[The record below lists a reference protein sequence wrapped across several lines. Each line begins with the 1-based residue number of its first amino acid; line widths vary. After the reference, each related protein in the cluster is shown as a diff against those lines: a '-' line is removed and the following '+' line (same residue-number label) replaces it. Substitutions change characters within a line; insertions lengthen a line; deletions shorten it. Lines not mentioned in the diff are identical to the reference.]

1 LEVVGLKLLINYLMK
16 RKVSNIGILVSIA
29 VLVFF
34 GVFLSFVSAQEFD
47 YSKAYEDFSYN
58 LSLHD
63 QQKSVYQKAR
73 SEYLQFDTLTSKETV
88 KEETLK
94 LLLIRDEVVKTYL
107 TSLRMKIRELKGLTD
122 SEKEGY
128 YSRIDEEYKYFE
140 EHKNKLSSAGSL
152 EDLVDDSDEAL
163 DRYDRSSK
171 IVIYYSLI
179 GIASGKNSYLRSE
192 IEKQISEI
200 KSKISEI
207 RSNGDKDVSSIER
220 SIIDLENKISRSKE
234 KDGESLNM
242 VNQIKTTENDKED
255 VYNEALLGT
264 QDSFSYIK
272 EVNNYLLEII
282 KQIKTD

>member
-1 LEVVGLKLLINYLMK
+1 MVGLKLLINYLMK

-171 IVIYYSLI
+171 TVIYYSLI

-220 SIIDLENKISRSKE
+220 SITDLENKISRSKE
-234 KDGESLNM
+234 KDSESLNM
-242 VNQIKTTENDKED
+242 VNQIKTTEKDKED

-272 EVNNYLLEII
+272 EVSNHLLEII
-282 KQIKTD
+282 KQIKTN

>member
-1 LEVVGLKLLINYLMK
+1 MVGLKLLINYLMK